1 MINDDVLRKW
11 ILRYNTSEDFT
22 SRINRF
28 NRDLLRI
35 KLGFK
40 GLGNRHVS
48 LINNSDIKRGYRVI
62 MDYYIDIN
70 GNNSA
75 RYLSVSPKLFQIV
88 ALTSFGDPYN
98 LGILLG
104 IGDGEDLHGDPNME
118 LVIGKTYRLD
128 SLNQYPVVIKV
139 DSMGRYKSADM
150 RKRDV

>member
-11 ILRYNTSEDFT
+11 ILKHETSEDFE

-40 GLGNRHVS
+40 GIGNRHIS
-48 LINNSDIKRGYRVI
+48 LIETNAIKRGYRI
-62 MDYYIDIN
+62 LMDYYIDIN
-70 GNNSA
+70 GNASS
-75 RYLSVSPKLFQIV
+75 RYFKVSPKLFQIV
-88 ALTSFGDPYN
+88 ALTSAGDPYN

-104 IGDGEDLHGDPNME
+104 VGDGTDLDGDPDLN
-118 LVIGKTYRLD
+118 LTIGKTYRLD
-128 SLNQYPVVIKV
+128 NLNEFPVTIKV

-150 RKRDV
+150 RKRNV

>member
-11 ILRYNTSEDFT
+11 ILRHETSEDFV

-40 GLGNRHVS
+40 GMGNRHIS
-48 LINNSDIKRGYRVI
+48 LIENESIKRGYRI
-62 MDYYIDIN
+62 LIDYYIDIN

-88 ALTSFGDPYN
+88 ALTSAGDPYN

-104 IGDGEDLHGDPNME
+104 IGDGEDTHGDPNLE

-128 SLNQYPVVIKV
+128 SLPNYPVIIKV
-139 DSMGRYKSADM
+139 DSMGRYKNSDM
-150 RKRDV
+150 RKRNV